1 MSENKLQG
9 TPTICKDLQKIY
21 QPNSKHILQEF
32 GRTLSRTEEQERTGH
47 GLAVKNVSFEVQM
60 GK

>member
-1 MSENKLQG
+1 MSKNKLQG

-21 QPNSKHILQEF
+21 EPNSKYILQEF
-32 GRTLSRTEEQERTGH
+32 GRTLSRIEEQERTGH
-47 GLAVKNVSFEVQM
+47 GLVVKNVSFEVQM

>member
-1 MSENKLQG
+1 MQKPEG
-9 TPTICKDLQKIY
+9 ICKDLQKIY
-21 QPNSKHILQEF
+21 EPNSKHILQEF